1 MHPSLALKLIFDFD
15 LDCWNAKNVLCTAG
29 DYVSNWQNS
38 TLSAGDY
45 LGNWQNSTLP
55 RTIVTWKKPSWNQ
68 LVVKGWTMLYKRF
81 PARGKFK
88 ALSSYIIHHMV

>member
-1 MHPSLALKLIFDFD
+1 MHPSLVLKLIFDFD

-38 TLSAGDY
+38 TLPCA
-45 LGNWQNSTLP
+45 
-55 RTIVTWKKPSWNQ
+55 IVTWKKPSWNQ

-81 PARGKFK
+81 PAGKFK